1 MKKIVTLFLMLLS
14 LTSVAQ
20 TAQPDSTKLWKRGGV
35 LALNFTQASFSN
47 WAAGGVNSVSGQ
59 TLFNL
64 FANYKKGSTTWD
76 NTLDMAYGLLQQGKS
91 SLIRK
96 TDDKFDFTSKYGRY
110 AFAKVWYYSVLFNF
124 KTQFSPG
131 YTYPNDTTQSRIS
144 DMLAPGYALL
154 AIGLDYKPNDAF
166 SLFISPFTGRT
177 TIVTAPLLSEA
188 GAFGVKPGE
197 TLRNEF
203 GGYIRAQYRKD
214 IMTNVNLATKLELF
228 SNYLDRPQNVDLNW
242 EVLLSMKVNKYL
254 SASINTQ
261 MIYDHDIT
269 ILREDGSSGPALQF
283 REVLG
288 IGFSAKF

>member
-20 TAQPDSTKLWKRGGV
+20 TDSTKLWKRGGV

-110 AFAKVWYYSVLFNF
+110 AFAKVWYYSILFNF

-177 TIVTAPLLSEA
+177 TIVTAPLLSEV

-203 GGYIRAQYRKD
+203 GGYLRAQYRKD

>member
-1 MKKIVTLFLMLLS
+1 MKKIVTLFLLLLT
-14 LTSVAQ
+14 LTSAAQ
-20 TAQPDSTKLWKRGGV
+20 TDSTKLWKRGGV
-35 LALNFTQASFSN
+35 FAVNFTQASFTN

-131 YTYPNDTTQSRIS
+131 YTYPNDTTKSRIS

-166 SLFISPFTGRT
+166 SLFLSPFTGRT
-177 TIVTAPLLSEA
+177 TIVTAPLLSEV

-203 GGYIRAQYRKD
+203 GGYLRAQYRKD